1 MNYRNFAAAAG
12 MVAALAFAS
21 QALAQAAAAPRPAAP
36 AAPAQPPIAFA
47 PAPAGVC
54 VLDLSRMG
62 ATSLAGKAAAARM
75 KVIQDQV
82 SADINTQAKQ
92 LQTDAAALGAAKAT
106 LDQATYETRAAN
118 LQVRANAL
126 QRLADQRQAELERTA
141 QIAQASLMQA
151 ADPSVRAVF
160 QTQHCSML
168 FDRSSL
174 FIVNPSADITEAV
187 VANLNARVQTLNFD
201 RATLPPQAQAPR
213 Q

>member
-21 QALAQAAAAPRPAAP
+21 QALAQAAAAPRPAA
-36 AAPAQPPIAFA
+36 AAPAQPPITFA

-54 VLDLSRMG
+54 VLDLNRMG
-62 ATSLAGKAAAARM
+62 ATSLAGKAAAARL

-92 LQTDAAALGAAKAT
+92 LQADATALNAAKAT
-106 LDQATYETRAAN
+106 LDQATFETRAAS

-126 QRLADQRQAELERTA
+126 QRLADQRQAELERTG

-168 FDRSSL
+168 LDRGSL
-174 FIVNPSADITEAV
+174 FIVNPSADITDAV
-187 VANLNARVQTLNFD
+187 VANLNGRVQTLNFD